1 MYKVLYVDCVG
12 VVVCL
17 FIFGARSRY
26 LVLLIDVDAVYR
38 LFCCFRCF
46 RMIVSGVI
54 VVLLLLVVF
63 LLYLVGLRCF

>member
-1 MYKVLYVDCVG
+1 MLTVG
-12 VVVCL
+12 FVVCL

-46 RMIVSGVI
+46 RMIVLGVI
-54 VVLLLLVVF
+54 VVLLLFVVF